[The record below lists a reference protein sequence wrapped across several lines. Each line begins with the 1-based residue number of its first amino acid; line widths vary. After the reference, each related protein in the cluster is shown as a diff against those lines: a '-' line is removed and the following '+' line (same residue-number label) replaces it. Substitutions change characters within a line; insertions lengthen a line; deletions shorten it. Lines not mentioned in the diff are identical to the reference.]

1 MTELISLVYNLIML
15 VKRCGSPRRKEQV
28 MEAMTHVKQDETRE
42 PAVARLLQPSTL
54 LRVEGVALLALSV
67 MLYRV
72 NGGSWLLF
80 GVLLLAPDLSML
92 GYLAGPKVGAAIY
105 NAFHAYALP
114 AVVGALGMIFASP
127 LAMAVAL
134 IWFAHIG
141 MDRTLGY
148 GLKYPTS
155 FKDTHLQRVR

>member
-1 MTELISLVYNLIML
+1 
-15 VKRCGSPRRKEQV
+15 
-28 MEAMTHVKQDETRE
+28 MEAKTYVGQDKTRE
-42 PAVARLLQPSTL
+42 PPVARFLWPAAL
-54 LRVEGVALLALSV
+54 LRTEGVALLVLSV
-67 MLYRV
+67 LLYWV
-72 NGGSWLLF
+72 NGESWLLF

-92 GYLAGPKVGAAIY
+92 GYLAGPRVGAALY
-105 NAFHAYALP
+105 NTFHTNAMP

-127 LAMAVAL
+127 VVVAVAL

-141 MDRTLGY
+141 MDRTVGY

>member
-1 MTELISLVYNLIML
+1 MRIA
-15 VKRCGSPRRKEQV
+15 RRKEPV
-28 MEAMTHVKQDETRE
+28 MEARTHLEQDQAEET
-42 PAVARLLQPSTL
+42 AVARLLRPATL
-54 LRVEGVALLALSV
+54 LRVEGVALLSLSV
-67 MLYRV
+67 LLYRV

-105 NAFHAYALP
+105 NAFHTYGIP
-114 AVVGALGMIFASP
+114 AVVGAVGMIFASP
-127 LAMAVAL
+127 VAIAVAL

-141 MDRTLGY
+141 MDRTVGY

>member
-1 MTELISLVYNLIML
+1 V
-15 VKRCGSPRRKEQV
+15 
-28 MEAMTHVKQDETRE
+28 EAMTHVKQNKRE
-42 PAVARLLQPSTL
+42 ESAGLRLLRPATL
-54 LRVEGVALLALSV
+54 LRVEGVALLVLSV
-67 MLYRV
+67 LLYWA

-80 GVLLLAPDLSML
+80 GTLLLAPDLSML
-92 GYLAGPKVGAAIY
+92 GYLAGSKVGAAIY
-105 NAFHAYALP
+105 NAFHTYAIT

-127 LAMAVAL
+127 LMVAMAL

-155 FKDTHLQRVR
+155 FKDTHLERVR

>member
-1 MTELISLVYNLIML
+1 MRIA
-15 VKRCGSPRRKEQV
+15 RRKEPV
-28 MEAMTHVKQDETRE
+28 MEARTHLEQDQAEET
-42 PAVARLLQPSTL
+42 AVARLLRPATL
-54 LRVEGVALLALSV
+54 LRVEGVALLSLSV
-67 MLYRV
+67 LLYRV

-105 NAFHAYALP
+105 NAFHTYGIP

-127 LAMAVAL
+127 VAIAVAL

-141 MDRTLGY
+141 MDRTVGY

>member
-1 MTELISLVYNLIML
+1 
-15 VKRCGSPRRKEQV
+15 
-28 MEAMTHVKQDETRE
+28 MEATTHVKQDKTGE
-42 PAVARLLQPSTL
+42 PAGFRLLRPASL
-54 LRVEGVALLALSV
+54 LRAEGVALLALSV
-67 MLYRV
+67 LLYRV

-92 GYLAGPKVGAAIY
+92 GYLAGPRVGAAIY
-105 NAFHAYALP
+105 NAFHAYAMP

-127 LAMAVAL
+127 VAMAVAL

-141 MDRTLGY
+141 MDRTVGY

>member
-1 MTELISLVYNLIML
+1 
-15 VKRCGSPRRKEQV
+15 
-28 MEAMTHVKQDETRE
+28 MEAITHGKQDQTGE
-42 PAVARLLQPSTL
+42 PAVARLLRPATL

-67 MLYRV
+67 LLYWV

-92 GYLAGPKVGAAIY
+92 GYLAGPRVGAAIY
-105 NAFHAYALP
+105 NAFHTHAMP

-127 LAMAVAL
+127 AAIAVAL

-155 FKDTHLQRVR
+155 FKNTHLERVR

>member
-1 MTELISLVYNLIML
+1 MTD
-15 VKRCGSPRRKEQV
+15 
-28 MEAMTHVKQDETRE
+28 VKQDQTGE
-42 PAVARLLQPSTL
+42 PAARLLRPAAL
-54 LRVEGVALLALSV
+54 LRTEGIALLALSV
-67 MLYRV
+67 LLYRV

-80 GVLLLAPDLSML
+80 GVLLFAPDLSML

-105 NAFHAYALP
+105 NAFHTYAMP

-127 LAMAVAL
+127 LAIAVAL

-141 MDRTLGY
+141 VDRTVGY
-148 GLKYPTS
+148 GLKYPTT

>member
-1 MTELISLVYNLIML
+1 
-15 VKRCGSPRRKEQV
+15 
-28 MEAMTHVKQDETRE
+28 MEAMTHVKQGKTGE
-42 PAVARLLQPSTL
+42 PAGLRLLGPATL
-54 LRVEGVALLALSV
+54 LRVEGVALLVLSV
-67 MLYRV
+67 LLYWV
-72 NGGSWLLF
+72 NGGNWLLF

-92 GYLAGPKVGAAIY
+92 GYLAGPRVGAALY
-105 NAFHAYALP
+105 NAFHAYAMP

-127 LAMAVAL
+127 VAMAVAL

-141 MDRTLGY
+141 LDRTVGY

>member
-1 MTELISLVYNLIML
+1 
-15 VKRCGSPRRKEQV
+15 
-28 MEAMTHVKQDETRE
+28 MEAKTHIKQDKTGE
-42 PAVARLLQPSTL
+42 PAVARLLGPATL
-54 LRVEGVALLALSV
+54 LRAEGVALLALSV
-67 MLYRV
+67 MLYWI
-72 NGGSWLLF
+72 NGESWLLF

-105 NAFHAYALP
+105 NAFHAYAMP

-127 LAMAVAL
+127 MAMAVAL

-141 MDRTLGY
+141 MDRTVGY

>member
-1 MTELISLVYNLIML
+1 MQT
-15 VKRCGSPRRKEQV
+15 
-28 MEAMTHVKQDETRE
+28 MTHLEQDHTGK
-42 PAVARLLQPSTL
+42 PAAARLLRPAAL
-54 LRVEGVALLALSV
+54 LRTEGVALLALSV
-67 MLYRV
+67 LLYRV

-80 GVLLLAPDLSML
+80 GALLLAPDLSML

-105 NAFHAYALP
+105 NAFHTYAMP

-127 LAMAVAL
+127 VAVAVAL

-148 GLKYPTS
+148 GLKYPSS
-155 FKDTHLQRVR
+155 FKDTHLERVR

>member
-1 MTELISLVYNLIML
+1 ML
-15 VKRCGSPRRKEQV
+15 VNRCGSPRSKEQA
-28 MEAMTHVKQDETRE
+28 MEAITHVNRDKTGE
-42 PAVARLLQPSTL
+42 PAGLRLLGPATL
-54 LRVEGVALLALSV
+54 LRVEGVALLVLSV
-67 MLYRV
+67 LLYWV

-92 GYLAGPKVGAAIY
+92 GYLAGPRVGAAIY
-105 NAFHAYALP
+105 NSFHAYAMP
-114 AVVGALGMIFASP
+114 AVVGTLGMIFASP
-127 LAMAVAL
+127 VAMAVAL

-141 MDRTLGY
+141 LDRTVGY

>member
-1 MTELISLVYNLIML
+1 
-15 VKRCGSPRRKEQV
+15 
-28 MEAMTHVKQDETRE
+28 METMAYVGQDETRE
-42 PAVARLLQPSTL
+42 PAGLRFLRPATL
-54 LRVEGVALLALSV
+54 LRAEGVALLALSV
-67 MLYRV
+67 LLYWV

-80 GVLLLAPDLSML
+80 GVLLLASDLSML
-92 GYLAGPKVGAAIY
+92 GYLAGPRVGAAIY

-127 LAMAVAL
+127 LAIAVAL

-141 MDRTLGY
+141 MDRTVGY

>member
-1 MTELISLVYNLIML
+1 
-15 VKRCGSPRRKEQV
+15 
-28 MEAMTHVKQDETRE
+28 MEAKTYVGPDETRE
-42 PAVARLLQPSTL
+42 SQVARLLRPAAL

-67 MLYRV
+67 LLYRL

-92 GYLAGPKVGAAIY
+92 GYIAGPRVGAAIY
-105 NAFHAYALP
+105 NAFHTYAVP

-127 LAMAVAL
+127 SMVAVAL
-134 IWFAHIG
+134 IWSAHIG

-148 GLKYPTS
+148 GLKYPSS
-155 FKDTHLQRVR
+155 FKDTHLERVG